1 MSRCSCVIRPL
12 SYAMLGTGLFIGGV
26 TAASEPESADQI
38 AAIRVAPQPA
48 AATLGDEY
56 RPVRLWPVGDAVRAI
71 EAALDKR
78 CDSLEFTETPL
89 RDAVAM
95 IAEQAGI
102 GIVLH
107 HKALDDAGLDPETP
121 VTGRFAAASLR
132 SVLRAVLE
140 DLELAALIR
149 HDRLLVTTSS
159 EAHEHPVRVFY
170 PVPPGED
177 VDEVVAAVE
186 RTIAPHT
193 WDTVGGHGTVSAAP
207 ASLGWGLIVS
217 HDQEIQDQ
225 VAALMQESDRMAWQ
239 FPEAATGRVR
249 YLRAYE
255 IDDDV
260 ARSQLAEELV
270 DLCNQ
275 ALPDGGDPDARV
287 LEIGRSLVVQSRSRP
302 FHLMAAQLVAA
313 ITGVVELLE
322 VEVELPEAD
331 EPDHDDRPAS
341 T

>member
-12 SYAMLGTGLFIGGV
+12 SCAMLGAGLLLAGV
-26 TAASEPESADQI
+26 TAAREPDSSDQI

-56 RPVRLWPVGDAVRAI
+56 RPVRLWPVGDAAMVI
-71 EAALDKR
+71 ETALDKR
-78 CDSLEFTETPL
+78 CDNLEFAETPL

-102 GIVLH
+102 GIALH
-107 HKALDDAGLDPETP
+107 HKGLDDAGLDPETP
-121 VTGRFAAASLR
+121 VTARFAAVSLR

-140 DLELAALIR
+140 DLDLTSIIR
-149 HDRLLVTTSS
+149 HDRLLVTTTA
-159 EAHEHPVRVFY
+159 EAHEHPVRMFY
-170 PVPPGED
+170 PVLPGDD
-177 VDEVVAAVE
+177 VDEVVVVVE

-193 WDTVGGHGTVSAAP
+193 WDSVGGHGTVSAAP
-207 ASLGWGLIVS
+207 ASLGWGFVVS

-225 VAALMQESDRMAWQ
+225 IAALMQESDRMAWQ
-239 FPEAATGRVR
+239 FPGAANGRSR
-249 YLRAYE
+249 HLRAYE

-313 ITGVVELLE
+313 VTGVVELLE
-322 VEVELPEAD
+322 VDIELPEAG
-331 EPDHDDRPAS
+331 EPDHDDRPES